1 MYDSEQQII
10 AAFLR
15 AENVKEILEL
25 SENDFD
31 HYGATFKA
39 MKELWQKERC
49 IDIAKLVGMTE
60 QFNTVKEFCDFAG
73 QYIEPNFFPNYK
85 RLRQKSVLRKVKM
98 IGQVDE
104 VNEKTITFVSG
115 LKEEMEKV
123 YTKDEDEDPTIGL
136 SFLYEL
142 ERRAKERVTMRFGI
156 PSLDS
161 VTGGIHKKEFT
172 VLAARPAVGKSAL
185 ALQIAKNA
193 ARGGR
198 VIFFSLEMS
207 KHSFSERYVC
217 SETDIPH
224 HALKTGVLIPEDR
237 EKLNNAICEV
247 PKTLLIFE
255 KKHYLSQ
262 IKEIIKEY
270 SPELVVI
277 DQVGLL
283 KAHGKF
289 NSRREEITEITRTL
303 KLLSLEKNIAIIG
316 LAQINRGAADKMPS
330 LSDLK
335 ESGSYE
341 EDADNVLLI
350 HRWNM
355 DDAKKYMELPESKY
369 NKYESVG
376 DHPAVL
382 FLAKHR
388 NGMST
393 TVNTMYIGSRFTFAE
408 EWREDENGNVVEK
421 K

>member
-1 MYDSEQQII
+1 MFDSEQQII
-10 AAFLR
+10 AAFLK
-15 AENVKEILEL
+15 ASNVKEIHEL
-25 SENDFD
+25 SENDFE
-31 HYGATFKA
+31 HYGPTFKA
-39 MKELWQKERC
+39 MKELWNKERC
-49 IDIAKLVGMTE
+49 IDIPKLVGMTE
-60 QFNTVKEFCDFAG
+60 QFNTVKEFCEFAG

-85 RLRQKSVLRKVKM
+85 RIRQKSVLRKVQM

-104 VNEKTITFVSG
+104 VNEKTIDFVSG

-123 YTKDEDEDPTIGL
+123 YTKNEDEDPTIGL

-142 ERRAKERVTMRFGI
+142 DRRVKERVTMRFGI

-172 VLAARPAVGKSAL
+172 VLAARPGVGKSAL

-193 ARGGR
+193 AKGGR

-207 KHSFSERYVC
+207 KHSFSERYIC

-224 HALKTGVLIPEDR
+224 HALKTGLLLPGDR
-237 EKLNNAICEV
+237 EKLNAIVETV

-255 KKHYLSQ
+255 KKNYLSQ
-262 IKEIIKEY
+262 VKDTIKEY

-277 DQVGLL
+277 DQVGLM
-283 KAHGKF
+283 KANGKF
-289 NSRREEITEITRTL
+289 NSRREEITEITRSL

-316 LAQINRGAADKMPS
+316 VSQINRGGADKIPS

-341 EDADNVLLI
+341 EDADNVVLI
-350 HRWNM
+350 HRLTRE
-355 DDAKKYMELPESKY
+355 DADKLMGISQSEYTKLE
-369 NKYESVG
+369 NTG
-376 DHPAVL
+376 DCPAVL

-388 NGMST
+388 NGMVT
-393 TVNTMYIGSRFTFAE
+393 TVNTMYHGSKFTFKE
-408 EWREDENGNVVEK
+408 V
-421 K
+421 